1 MSNNRVVLIVVDALR
16 FDTACTH
23 MGYMQHLVERGVA
36 ARYEVRSEVP
46 SLSRPLYE
54 TILTGTPPIIH
65 GVTSNRTVRLSNQT
79 SLFHLAKS
87 SGKTTAAAAYY
98 WVSELYNRAP
108 FQHFEDRIQ
117 LDMDLPIENGLFYFE
132 DHYPD
137 SHLFAEA
144 AWLMDQKEPD
154 FLYIHPMN
162 VDDDGHKFTA
172 DSKEYRNRVL
182 AVDGLLSLFIPKCLE
197 QGYEVIVTADH
208 GMTNDGN
215 HGGNTVED
223 RHVPMFVL
231 SKLVKAGINEG
242 VVSQLQVAPLVCR
255 LLDIEPSEEMVP
267 LLLDGV
273 RSFNQQGLGVVAS
286 RL

>member
-1 MSNNRVVLIVVDALR
+1 MPNNKVVLIVVDALR

-23 MGYMQHLVERGVA
+23 MGFMQHLMERKVA

-54 TILTGTPPIIH
+54 TILTGTPPIVH
-65 GVTSNRTVRLSNQT
+65 GVTSNMTVRLSNQN
-79 SLFHLAKS
+79 SLFQLAKENGLS
-87 SGKTTAAAAYY
+87 TAATAYY

-108 FQHFEDRIQ
+108 FQHMEDRIQ
-117 LDMDLPIENGLFYFE
+117 LNAQLPIENGMFYFE

-144 AWLMDQKEPD
+144 AWLMDEKQPD
-154 FLYIHPMN
+154 FLYIHSMN

-172 DSKEYRNRVL
+172 DSAQYRNRVL
-182 AVDGLLSLFIPKCLE
+182 AVDALLSLFIPKCME

-208 GMTNDGN
+208 GMTSDGN

-223 RHVPMFVL
+223 RHVPMFVI
-231 SKLVKAGINEG
+231 SNYIKAGIKDG
-242 VVSQLQVAPLVCR
+242 IVSQLQVAPLCCH
-255 LLDIEPSEEMVP
+255 LLNIEPSEKMIA
-267 LLLDGV
+267 LHLDGV
-273 RSFNQQGLGVVAS
+273 HSLKEA
-286 RL
+286 

>member
-1 MSNNRVVLIVVDALR
+1 MPNNKVVLIVVDALR

-23 MGYMQHLVERGVA
+23 MGFMQHLMERKVA

-54 TILTGTPPIIH
+54 TILTGTTPIVH
-65 GVTSNRTVRLSNQT
+65 GVTSNMTVRLSNQK
-79 SLFHLAKS
+79 SLFHLAKENGLS
-87 SGKTTAAAAYY
+87 TAAAAYY

-108 FQHFEDRIQ
+108 FQHMEDRIQ
-117 LDMDLPIENGLFYFE
+117 LDLQLPIENGMFYFE
-132 DHYPD
+132 NHYPD

-144 AWLMDQKEPD
+144 AWLMDEKQPD

-172 DSKEYRNRVL
+172 DSAQYRNRVL
-182 AVDGLLSLFIPKCLE
+182 AVDALLSLFIPKCIA

-208 GMTNDGN
+208 GMTSDGN

-223 RHVPMFVL
+223 RHVPMFVI
-231 SKLVKAGINEG
+231 SNCIKAGIKDG
-242 VVSQLQVAPLVCR
+242 IVSQLQVAPLCCH
-255 LLDIEPSEEMVP
+255 LLNIESSEGMVA
-267 LLLDGV
+267 LHLDGV
-273 RSFNQQGLGVVAS
+273 HSLKEA
-286 RL
+286 

>member
-1 MSNNRVVLIVVDALR
+1 MSNNRVVLIVIDALR

-79 SLFHLAKS
+79 SLFHLAQS

-137 SHLFAEA
+137 SHLFADA
-144 AWLMDQKEPD
+144 AWLMDQKGPD
-154 FLYIHPMN
+154 FLY
-162 VDDDGHKFTA
+162 FT
-172 DSKEYRNRVL
+172 R
-182 AVDGLLSLFIPKCLE
+182 
-197 QGYEVIVTADH
+197 
-208 GMTNDGN
+208 
-215 HGGNTVED
+215 
-223 RHVPMFVL
+223 
-231 SKLVKAGINEG
+231 
-242 VVSQLQVAPLVCR
+242 
-255 LLDIEPSEEMVP
+255 
-267 LLLDGV
+267 
-273 RSFNQQGLGVVAS
+273 
-286 RL
+286 

>member
-1 MSNNRVVLIVVDALR
+1 MSNNRVVLIVIDALR

-79 SLFHLAKS
+79 SLFHLAQS

-137 SHLFAEA
+137 SHLFADA

-182 AVDGLLSLFIPKCLE
+182 AVDGLLSIFIPKCVE

-242 VVSQLQVAPLVCR
+242 IVSQLQVAPLVCR
-255 LLDIEPSEEMVP
+255 LLDIESSEEMVP

-273 RSFNQQGLGVVAS
+273 QSIHRV
-286 RL
+286 

>member
-1 MSNNRVVLIVVDALR
+1 MSNNRVVLIVIDALR

-108 FQHFEDRIQ
+108 FKHFEDRIQ
-117 LDMDLPIENGLFYFE
+117 LDKDLPIENGLFYFE

-182 AVDGLLSLFIPKCLE
+182 AVDGLLSIFIPKCLE

-231 SKLVKAGINEG
+231 SKQVKPGINEG
-242 VVSQLQVAPLVCR
+242 IVSQLQVAPLVCH
-255 LLDIEPSEEMVP
+255 LLDIESSEEMVP

-273 RSFNQQGLGVVAS
+273 QSIHRV
-286 RL
+286 

>member
-16 FDTACTH
+16 HDVACTH
-23 MGYMQHLVERGVA
+23 MGFMQHLVERNLA
-36 ARYEVRSEVP
+36 ARYEVKSEVP

-65 GVTSNRTVRLSNQT
+65 GVTSNRTVRLSTQQ
-79 SLFHLAKS
+79 SLFHLARS
-87 SGKTTAAAAYY
+87 NGKTTAAAAYH

-108 FQHFEDRIQ
+108 FNPMEDRLQ
-117 LDMDLPIENGLFYFE
+117 LDTELPVENGIFYFE

-144 AWLMDQKEPD
+144 AWLLDQKQPD

-172 DSKEYRNRVL
+172 DSKQYRNRVL
-182 AVDGLLSLFIPKCLE
+182 AVDSYLSQFIPKCLE
-197 QGYEVIVTADH
+197 QGYDVIVTADH
-208 GMTNDGN
+208 GMTDDGN
-215 HGGNTVED
+215 HGGNTIED

-231 SKLVKAGINEG
+231 SKHVKPEIYEG
-242 VVSQLQVAPLVCR
+242 VVSQLQVAPLVCQ
-255 LLDIEPSEEMVP
+255 LLEIEPSDEMVP
-267 LLLDGV
+267 LLLEGV
-273 RSFNQQGLGVVAS
+273 RW
-286 RL
+286 

>member
-1 MSNNRVVLIVVDALR
+1 MSSNRVVLIVVDGLR
-16 FDTACTH
+16 YDTACTH
-23 MGYMQHLVERGVA
+23 MGYMQHLVEREAA
-36 ARYEVRSEVP
+36 ARYEVCSEVP

-65 GVTSNRTVRLSNQT
+65 GVTSNMNVRLSNQT

-98 WVSELYNRAP
+98 WVSELYNHAP
-108 FQHFEDRIQ
+108 FRLFEDRIQ
-117 LDMDLPIENGLFYFE
+117 LDTKLPIENGLFYFE

-137 SHLFAEA
+137 SHVFAEA
-144 AWLMDQKEPD
+144 AWLMDHKQPD

-172 DSKEYRNRVL
+172 NSKEYRNRVL
-182 AVDGLLSLFIPKCLE
+182 AVDSILSLFIPKCLA
-197 QGYEVIVTADH
+197 QGYEVIITADH
-208 GMTNDGN
+208 GMTSDGN

-231 SKLVKAGINEG
+231 SKQVRAGIHKG
-242 VVSQLQVAPLVCR
+242 VVSQLEVAPLVCR

-267 LLLDGV
+267 LLLEGV
-273 RSFNQQGLGVVAS
+273 RSLKEA
-286 RL
+286 

>member
-1 MSNNRVVLIVVDALR
+1 MSNNRVVLIVIDALR

-79 SLFHLAKS
+79 SLFHLAQS

-137 SHLFAEA
+137 SHLFADA

-182 AVDGLLSLFIPKCLE
+182 AVDGLLSIFIPKCLE

-242 VVSQLQVAPLVCR
+242 IVSQLQVAPLVCR
-255 LLDIEPSEEMVP
+255 LLDIESSEEMVP

-273 RSFNQQGLGVVAS
+273 QSIHRV
-286 RL
+286 

>member
-16 FDTACTH
+16 FDTACSH

-36 ARYEVRSEVP
+36 SRYEVRSEVP

-79 SLFHLAKS
+79 SLFHLAQS
-87 SGKTTAAAAYY
+87 SGKKTAAAAYY

-117 LDMDLPIENGLFYFE
+117 LDTDLPIENGLFYFE

-144 AWLMDQKEPD
+144 AWLMDQKKPD

-273 RSFNQQGLGVVAS
+273 RLIHKV
-286 RL
+286 

>member
-1 MSNNRVVLIVVDALR
+1 MLNNRVVLIVVDALR
-16 FDTACTH
+16 YDTACTH
-23 MGYMQHLVERGVA
+23 MGYMQHLVERGAA
-36 ARYEVRSEVP
+36 ARYEVCSEVP

-98 WVSELYNRAP
+98 WVSELYNHAP
-108 FQHFEDRIQ
+108 FRHFEDRIQ
-117 LDMDLPIENGLFYFE
+117 LDTEFPIENGLFYFE

-137 SHLFAEA
+137 SHLFTEA
-144 AWLMDQKEPD
+144 AWLINQKKPD

-182 AVDGLLSLFIPKCLE
+182 AVDALLSVFIPKCLE

-208 GMTNDGN
+208 GMTSDGN
-215 HGGNTVED
+215 HGGNTIED

-231 SKLVKAGINEG
+231 SKQVRAGLNEG
-242 VVSQLQVAPLVCR
+242 IVSQLQVAPLVCH
-255 LLDIEPSEEMVP
+255 LLNIKPSEEMVP

-273 RSFNQQGLGVVAS
+273 RMLKEA
-286 RL
+286 